1 MKIGILNAWAQDAG
15 GTPAAPPGGGL
26 LFSLLPFI
34 LIFVIFY
41 FLLILP
47 QQRQRKKHREMLSAL
62 KKGDHVV
69 TSSGFLGTITNIHK
83 EVVTLQLADNVKV
96 KVLKDTIANLQAGE
110 EEAEKGVQGS

>member
-1 MKIGILNAWAQDAG
+1 MKIEILSALAQGTAG
-15 GTPAAPPGGGL
+15 APTPPPRGGL

-69 TSSGFLGTITNIHK
+69 TSSGFLGTITNIHS
-83 EVVTLQLADNVKV
+83 EVVTLQMAENVKV
-96 KVLKDTIANLQAGE
+96 KVLKDSIANLQAGE
-110 EEAEKGVQGS
+110 EEG

>member
-1 MKIGILNAWAQDAG
+1 MQMEILTAWAQDAG
-15 GTPAAPPGGGL
+15 RAPTAPLGGGL

-47 QQRQRKKHREMLSAL
+47 QQRQRKKHQEMLSAL
-62 KKGDHVV
+62 KKGDQVV

-83 EVVTLQLADNVKV
+83 EVVTLQIAEDVKV
-96 KVLKDTIANLQAGE
+96 KVLKDSIANLQAGE
-110 EEAEKGVQGS
+110 EEG